1 MKKKTAAI
9 IPIRSATEALYDAE
23 TEKDENIIGK
33 RIARA
38 RKQKGMSIAA
48 FSKYLENF
56 GVKITSGGAGKWE
69 LPDDCHLLRPGN

>member
-38 RKQKGMSIAA
+38 RKQKMGNGI
-48 FSKYLENF
+48 FHPKR
-56 GVKITSGGAGKWE
+56 
-69 LPDDCHLLRPGN
+69 LPDDCHLHRPGD